1 MTKVPVENYLL
12 SMYRSFW
19 ANREDTWG
27 PDHPDWFRPHGRDGY
42 RVFNASNINSHLISE
57 QALKD
62 KINGIKPVL
71 DHYLSPQFAS
81 GVPLEFP
88 EKYLCPQHLNPRGKN
103 GDRTNFDKFCE
114 YMGALRTIVKVTK
127 KENKELSK
135 FIETESGYFPKVLVP
150 TNKKYDDLGIKVYKL
165 PFNKKGLTVDLAK
178 KVLETQNPLKA
189 STVLYFPKD
198 LIIYE
203 KRFLVN

>member
-12 SMYRSFW
+12 SIYRSFW
-19 ANREDTWG
+19 ANIEDTWG
-27 PDHPDWFRPHGRDGY
+27 PNHPDWYRVHGRDGY
-42 RVFNASNINSHLISE
+42 RIFSASNINSYLISE

-114 YMGALRTIVKVTK
+114 YMNKLRVVVKVTK
-127 KENKELSK
+127 KENKALSK
-135 FIETESGYFPKVLVP
+135 LTVTEKVSFPKVLVA
-150 TNKKYDDLGIKVYKL
+150 TDKKYDHLGIKLYKL
-165 PFNKKGLTVDLAK
+165 PDGEDLTVNLAK
-178 KVLETQNPLKA
+178 KVLETQSSFQA
-189 STVLYFPKD
+189 STVLYFSKD

-203 KRFLVN
+203 RRFLVN

>member
-27 PDHPDWFRPHGRDGY
+27 PDHPDWFRVHGRDGY

-62 KINGIKPVL
+62 KINGIKPVS
-71 DHYLSPQFAS
+71 DHYLSPQFAA
-81 GVPLEFP
+81 GAMLELQ
-88 EKYLCPQHLNPRGKN
+88 EKYLCPQHLNPRGNN
-103 GDRTNFDKFCE
+103 GDRTNFEKFCE
-114 YMGALRTIVKVTK
+114 YMNKLRVIVRITK
-127 KENKELSK
+127 KENEKLRQLTV
-135 FIETESGYFPKVLVP
+135 TENVSFPKVKVA
-150 TNKKYDDLGIKVYKL
+150 TDKKYDHLGIKLYKL
-165 PFNKKGLTVDLAK
+165 PDGEGLTVNLAK
-178 KVLETQNPLKA
+178 KVFETQSPLKA
-189 STVLYFPKD
+189 STVLHFPKD
-198 LIIYE
+198 LLIYE

>member
-1 MTKVPVENYLL
+1 MKKFRVLILIFSASLLFLSCQTVAKKTDAIVE
-12 SMYRSFW
+12 
-19 ANREDTWG
+19 
-27 PDHPDWFRPHGRDGY
+27 
-42 RVFNASNINSHLISE
+42 
-57 QALKD
+57 
-62 KINGIKPVL
+62 
-71 DHYLSPQFAS
+71 
-81 GVPLEFP
+81 
-88 EKYLCPQHLNPRGKN
+88 
-103 GDRTNFDKFCE
+103 
-114 YMGALRTIVKVTK
+114 
-127 KENKELSK
+127 KENKKLSK

-165 PFNKKGLTVDLAK
+165 PFSKKGLTVDLAK

>member
-1 MTKVPVENYLL
+1 MTTVPVENYLL
-12 SMYRSFW
+12 SIYRSGW
-19 ANREDTWG
+19 ANRQDTWG
-27 PDHPDWFRPHGRDGY
+27 PNHPDWYRVHGRDGY
-42 RVFNASNINSHLISE
+42 RIFSASTINSYLISE

-62 KINGIKPVL
+62 KINGIKPVS

-88 EKYLCPQHLNPRGKN
+88 EKYLCPQHLDPRGDN
-103 GDRTNFDKFCE
+103 GDRTNFDIFCE
-114 YMGALRTIVKVTK
+114 YMNRLRVIVKVTK
-127 KENKELSK
+127 KENKKLSQLT
-135 FIETESGYFPKVLVP
+135 ITEKVSFPKVLVP
-150 TNKKYDDLGIKVYKL
+150 TDEKYDHLGIELYEL
-165 PFNKKGLTVDLAK
+165 PNGKGLTVDLAK

>member
-42 RVFNASNINSHLISE
+42 RIFNAPNINSYLISE

-62 KINGIKPVL
+62 KINGIKPVS
-71 DHYLSPQFAS
+71 DHYLSPQFAA
-81 GVPLEFP
+81 GATLEFQ

-103 GDRTNFDKFCE
+103 GDRTNFDNFCE
-114 YMGALRTIVKVTK
+114 YMNKLRVIVRITK
-127 KENKELSK
+127 KENEKLRQLTV
-135 FIETESGYFPKVLVP
+135 TEDVSFPKVKVP
-150 TNKKYDDLGIKVYKL
+150 TNKKYDHLGIKLYKL
-165 PFNKKGLTVDLAK
+165 PDGEGLTVNLAK
-178 KVLETQNPLKA
+178 KVFETQSPLKA

-203 KRFLVN
+203 RGFLVN